1 MAMAEK
7 KNEYPPGVEAD
18 RKLLRFDT
26 WEDYLDSLIEI
37 ADLRNLRSIASAR
50 TIAALGYRAYG
61 DTLSEREF
69 YTRRAAIH
77 EIVYPKGKPYVL
89 VSEGADLE
97 DSFNRELAVRER
109 ANRIGILQSIIFIRH
124 YTRGGF
130 EISGYIDF
138 AHRLISENWT
148 PFFKQGKTLWP
159 RDSDLGYYHWRHGTV
174 RSNISRNY
182 KPVMD
187 PERGLLFQNRHDHKI
202 ICPDPQQDP
211 GQNTTKQR
219 VYSSK
224 YTQIE
229 IYDHVVRRRS

>member
-7 KNEYPPGVEAD
+7 KNEYPASVEAD
-18 RKLLRFDT
+18 RKLLPFDT
-26 WEDYLDSLIEI
+26 WEDYLDSLIELT
-37 ADLRNLRSIASAR
+37 DLRNLRSITSAR
-50 TIAALGYRAYG
+50 TIAAFGYRANG
-61 DTLSEREF
+61 DTLSEKEF
-69 YTRRAAIH
+69 YARRQVI
-77 EIVYPKGKPYVL
+77 ESIVFPKAKAYVL

-97 DSFNRELAVRER
+97 DNFTRELAVRER
-109 ANRIGILQSIIFIRH
+109 ANRVGILQSIVFIRH
-124 YTRGGF
+124 FTKGGF
-130 EISGYIDF
+130 EISGYIDY
-138 AHRLISENWT
+138 AHRLLTENWGS
-148 PFFKQGKTLWP
+148 FFRGKKMLWP
-159 RDSDLGYYHWRHGTV
+159 KENDLGYYHWRHGTV

-187 PERGLLFQNRHDHKI
+187 PEKGLIFQNRHDHKI

-219 VYSSK
+219 IYSKK

>member
-182 KPVMD
+182 KVS
-187 PERGLLFQNRHDHKI
+187 LLI
-202 ICPDPQQDP
+202 ILD
-211 GQNTTKQR
+211 GFNGGT
-219 VYSSK
+219 V
-224 YTQIE
+224 
-229 IYDHVVRRRS
+229 